1 MVATD
6 QEHFSIQAVV
16 QVSEIRLQALGEP
29 EWAVDQISEDDH
41 SFWIPPLTELLQTL
55 QCAPVVITWK
65 WNSAGLEHLCLTKM
79 QIGNKE
85 FFTGWSPDG
94 FLSQQNQHFVSPLPA
109 TMRNSC
115 DCMCC
120 WLAISLNAV
129 VFNVD
134 GSQQWNGSAE
144 ICTILLAK
152 HGSVSKAC
160 PPFIGLQVM
169 ASQHLRWQPQ
179 KARAD

>member
-94 FLSQQNQHFVSPLPA
+94 FLSQQNQLFVLPLPA
-109 TMRNSC
+109 TMRNGFVG
-115 DCMCC
+115 MGC
-120 WLAISLNAV
+120 WLAISLIAV